1 MHKNTVDAFHLL
13 CAAETGDVCWR
24 KTCNGSAGA
33 LPDDGVLPYVVSPD
47 RGGNVVWD
55 DGTDHRRA
63 S

>member
-47 RGGNVVWD
+47 RGGERSM
-55 DGTDHRRA
+55 G
-63 S
+63 